1 MLKGT
6 SYFRAIIFLF
16 LILLPVETAAQML
29 RPARSVY
36 ELKLDQS
43 RKNPGIDAAKGRL
56 VVELLESCDGFIFN
70 QGFISKI
77 TSDVGPDI
85 FGDMQ
90 ASVWESRDGRT
101 VRFNLLNRING
112 KISDQEQGRAG
123 LDSQGAGSAAW
134 QLPKTRELALP
145 KGTIFPISHNRIVL
159 EHALRGSRGFEV
171 ALFDGSY
178 DAGYYLA
185 SAVIG
190 NRTDQ
195 GRTDRKQG
203 EGKNL
208 LAKDLS
214 SWPVRLAYYHHDSR
228 LGVPDFEVG
237 FTLYSDGVVDDL
249 VLDYPEFGLTG
260 RLVQL
265 QYFDRPACD

>member
-16 LILLPVETAAQML
+16 LILLPVEAAAQML

-56 VVELLESCDGFIFN
+56 VVELQESCGGFIFN

-77 TSDVGPDI
+77 SSDEGPDI
-85 FGDMQ
+85 ISDMQ

-101 VRFNLLNRING
+101 VRFSLLNRIDG

-123 LDSQGAGSAAW
+123 FDSQGAGSAAW

-159 EHALRGSRGFEV
+159 EHALRGSHGFEV

-190 NRTDQ
+190 NRTD
-195 GRTDRKQG
+195 RTQD

-208 LAKDLS
+208 LTKDLS
-214 SWPVRLAYYHHDSR
+214 SWPVRLAYYHYDSH
-228 LGVPDFEVG
+228 LGVPEFEVG